1 MACRMVKKLLGYEL
15 CTFDREGTLFYSDQI
30 VLIRKN
36 SYTEIFNLDTMNH
49 EIGDT
54 IQREVTRQAIYQFIR
69 DHSFRFIQE

>member
-1 MACRMVKKLLGYEL
+1 
-15 CTFDREGTLFYSDQI
+15 
-30 VLIRKN
+30 VLIRQN